1 MASGQVNRTN
11 RPNTWLHRPSLR
23 REDFSCQPGA
33 VGPERPGCR
42 CPLMGRIVLQ
52 NSQNALRLI
61 SRKRTKQATIADQCA
76 LKRGI
81 EVAREFI
88 ASWCGPPHDYLIAAL
103 GDAAEL
109 LLAAAGVL
117 FRHQPHP
124 GREISS
130 RSENP
135 RIGNAGH
142 QRGCEHRSDAGD
154 LVEPLARLA

>member
-88 ASWCGPPHDYLIAAL
+88 ASWCGPPHDYLIAAPTARRINAPCCKKTFATQSARNGHADHVARRPL
-103 GDAAEL
+103 SGAKRKTYARIE
-109 LLAAAGVL
+109 L
-117 FRHQPHP
+117 FRF
-124 GREISS
+124 
-130 RSENP
+130 
-135 RIGNAGH
+135 
-142 QRGCEHRSDAGD
+142 
-154 LVEPLARLA
+154 